1 MRKKIVAGNWKMH
14 LDKAEAVNLNASV
27 SKDLPDNGV
36 AVYQFAPSIYL
47 DTLQQQ
53 STLKIGA
60 QNGHPEDAGA
70 YTGETSM
77 LQLKKLGI
85 QSVLIGHS
93 ERRHKFGE
101 DHAFLKEKLN
111 AALSHQLEPFFCCGE
126 TLEDREQNNHF
137 NIVKRQLESSCFH
150 LEANTIRGVVFAY
163 EPVWAIGTGKT
174 ATPEQAN
181 EMHEYIRSII
191 AERYD
196 GSTADA
202 ITILYGGSCKP
213 ANASTLFQQLH
224 IDGGLIGGASLNATD
239 FLNIIQSF

>member
-1 MRKKIVAGNWKMH
+1 MVAGNWKMH
-14 LDKAEAVNLNASV
+14 LDKAEALNLNASV
-27 SKDLPDNGV
+27 SKNLPDTEV
-36 AVYQFAPSIYL
+36 EVYQFAPSIYL
-47 DTLQQQ
+47 DALQQQ
-53 STLKIGA
+53 SKLKIGA

-93 ERRHKFGE
+93 ERRHQFGE
-101 DHAFLKEKLN
+101 DHKFLKEKLD

-126 TLEDREQNNHF
+126 TLEDRDQNSHF

-150 LEANTIRGVVFAY
+150 LNEKAIRQVVFAY

-191 AERYD
+191 AEHYD
-196 GSTADA
+196 ASTAEA

-213 ANASTLFQQLH
+213 ANAAQLFQQTH
-224 IDGGLIGGASLNATD
+224 IDGGLIGGASLYATN